1 MGRARVSYASLTPTR
16 PLPPLGRDLDDELVV
31 FGALE
36 AAKKGGKPSQIPLRY
51 WIPDR
56 TWDACGGVVDLARL
70 K

>member
-1 MGRARVSYASLTPTR
+1 VGRGLVLSAQSPYSPSSSSS
-16 PLPPLGRDLDDELVV
+16 GRDLDDELVV

-56 TWDACGGVVDLARL
+56 TWDACGGALDLARL